1 MNDKKIVPL
10 FFPNLSG
17 NKSARTKLLPQVN
30 KIYKSIVGT
39 ELTQDDLK
47 GKKSFIGFMNRK
59 HNFIVTHIKP
69 NENIDFSKADYKLLQ
84 KSIADTLERTAN
96 NKGSLL
102 YKQGGKSYNLD
113 WTFSQPSTTRV
124 VDLANEKITT
134 MLHELGHQVHFWATT
149 DNGAYSTRA
158 FPEFPKTGMTMLT
171 KYGQTNDKEFHAELF
186 NAYALNKNALQK
198 FNPALVTYMEGLLDK
213 AIKSTKKY
221 Q

>member
-1 MNDKKIVPL
+1 
-10 FFPNLSG
+10 
-17 NKSARTKLLPQVN
+17 
-30 KIYKSIVGT
+30 
-39 ELTQDDLK
+39 
-47 GKKSFIGFMNRK
+47 MNRK
-59 HNFIVTHIKP
+59 HNFIVTHIKA

-84 KSIADTLERTAN
+84 KSIADTLERTTN

-102 YKQGGKSYNLD
+102 YNRGGKSYNLD

-134 MLHELGHQVHFWATT
+134 MLHELGHQVHFWATS
-149 DNGAYSTRA
+149 DGSYSTKA
-158 FPEFPKTGMTMLT
+158 SALFPKTGMTMLT

-186 NAYALNKNALQK
+186 NAYALNKNALLK